1 MCRMKP
7 YSNLFTVA
15 LHQPAPHEKELALKA
30 QCMHFLNVISAG
42 TGIAPQPSGPMTP
55 VRPGMPLLCLPGGSV
70 CICVCHRC
78 FCHCV
83 IPQHFKLI
91 LSVLSV
97 TLLSPLVFPK
107 PLHATFMDPS
117 LSFGHTHSPQ
127 IPFLLSKRGLTIA
140 CLDQFVCAIYQ

>member
-15 LHQPAPHEKELALKA
+15 LHPPAPHEKELVLKA
-30 QCMHFLNVISAG
+30 QCMYFLNIVSAG
-42 TGIAPQPSGPMTP
+42 TGIAPQPSGPMTYTCKAWHAP
-55 VRPGMPLLCLPGGSV
+55 AVPA
-70 CICVCHRC
+70 CVCQPVDQ
-78 FCHCV
+78 FS
-83 IPQHFKLI
+83 PQHFKLI
-91 LSVLSV
+91 LSVSPV

-117 LSFGHTHSPQ
+117 LSVGHTHLPQ